1 MNYSVIENRGNDIK
15 YVIFTGSEKDCYIWM
30 FYNTKE
36 HPNNPDIRISILKSD
51 VNDNGEPFT
60 YTIEEANED

>member
-1 MNYSVIENRGNDIK
+1 MKECRVIENHEDGIK
-15 YVIFTGSEKDCYIWM
+15 YVIFAGSEKECHIWM

-36 HPNNPDIRISILKSD
+36 HPSNPDIRISVLKSD

-60 YTIEEANED
+60 YTIKEED

>member
-1 MNYSVIENRGNDIK
+1 MNYKVVEHRGAGIN
-15 YVIFTGSEKDCYIWM
+15 YTIFAGSEKECHIWM

-36 HPNNPDIRISILKSD
+36 HPNNPDIRISILNSD

-60 YTIEEANED
+60 YTVEEED